1 MTLAFRVRAMLN
13 PCTPAFVASLTAALP
28 EGTLRAPE
36 VRYLEEPRGRWL
48 GQGGVLAAPRNT
60 AEVAVIVRACGAAR
74 VGIVPWGGG
83 TGLVGGQLQ
92 VDGPAPVILSLE
104 RMRALRAVYADEGV
118 LVAEAGMVLAE
129 VQAAADAVGRMFPLS
144 LASEGT
150 AQIGGNLAANA
161 GGVNVLRYGNTRDLV
176 LGIEAVLPDGSVLHG
191 LKRMRKDN
199 AGYDLRHL
207 LIGSEGTLGVITAAS
222 LRLVPRPAT
231 EAAALLVVESP
242 AAALRLLQLCEDR
255 LPGMISA
262 FELISGQGLRFLA
275 ETMPEVRLP
284 FEVLPDWSVLVDM
297 GLPAA
302 LDGPETMAG
311 LLDAAMTAG
320 LVSDGVVAAS
330 AVQRDGLWR
339 IRESLPL
346 ANRKVGAVSSH
357 DISLPLSEIS
367 GFIPQAMAG
376 LARLGDWRIN
386 CFGHLG
392 DGNLHFNVFPMPG
405 RTRADHENQRE
416 AVKACVHDL
425 VAALGGSVAAEH
437 GVGRLKVGDLERYAD
452 PAKLAAMRAIK
463 AALDPAG
470 IMNPGAVLRQG

>member
-1 MTLAFRVRAMLN
+1 MLN
-13 PCTPAFVASLTAALP
+13 ACTPEFVAALSAQLP
-28 EGTLRAPE
+28 DGTLRPADA
-36 VRYLEEPRGRWL
+36 RYLEEPRGRWT
-48 GQGGVLAAPRNT
+48 GQAGTIALPRSTSEIALIVQACAA
-60 AEVAVIVRACGAAR
+60 GR

-83 TGLVGGQLQ
+83 TGLVGGQLMQ
-92 VDGPAPVILSLE
+92 AGPAPLILSFE
-104 RMRALRAVYADEGV
+104 RMNAVRALHGDEGV
-118 LVAEAGMVLAE
+118 LVVEAGMVLAD
-129 VQAAADAVGRMFPLS
+129 VQKVAADAGRLFPLS

-207 LIGSEGTLGVITAAS
+207 LIGSEGTLGIITAAS
-222 LRLVPRPAT
+222 LRMVPRPAT
-231 EAAALLVVESP
+231 DAAAILIVENP
-242 AAALRLLQLCEDR
+242 ATALRLLRLCDER
-255 LPGMISA
+255 LPGMVSA

-284 FEVLPDWSVLVDM
+284 FDDCPDWCVLVDL
-297 GLPAA
+297 GLPAL

-330 AVQRDGLWR
+330 GAQRDTLWR
-339 IRESLPL
+339 VRESLPH
-346 ANRKVGAVSSH
+346 ANRKIGAVSSH
-357 DISLPLSEIS
+357 DISLPLSEIA
-367 GFIPQAMAG
+367 GFIPQAMAA
-376 LARLGDWRIN
+376 LAQLGDWRIN

-392 DGNLHFNVFPMPG
+392 DGNLHFNVFPVPG
-405 RTRADHENQRE
+405 RKRADHEHQRE
-416 AVKACVHDL
+416 AVKTCVHDL
-425 VAALGGSVAAEH
+425 VAARGGSVAAEH

-463 AALDPAG
+463 AALDPVG
-470 IMNPGAVLRQG
+470 IMNPGAVLRQE

>member
-1 MTLAFRVRAMLN
+1 MLN
-13 PCTPAFVASLTAALP
+13 ACTTEFLATLTAALP
-28 EGTLRAPE
+28 EGTLRSPDT
-36 VRYLEEPRGRWL
+36 RYLEEPRGRWL
-48 GQGGVLAAPRNT
+48 GLGGVLALPRST
-60 AEVAVIVRACGAAR
+60 DEVVRVVQACVQAR

-83 TGLVGGQLQ
+83 TGLVGGQLMPA
-92 VDGPAPVILSLE
+92 GAAPVILSVE
-104 RMRALRAVYADEGV
+104 RMNRLRAVHADEGV
-118 LVAEAGMVLAE
+118 LVVEAGMVLAD
-129 VQAAADAVGRMFPLS
+129 VQKAAADVGRMFPLS

-176 LGIEAVLPDGSVLHG
+176 LGVEAVLPDGSVLHG

-207 LIGSEGTLGVITAAS
+207 LIGSEGTLGIITAAS
-222 LRLVPRPAT
+222 LRMVARPAT
-231 EAAALLVVESP
+231 EAAALLVVDSP
-242 AAALRLLQLCEDR
+242 ATALRLLRLCDDR
-255 LPGMISA
+255 LPGMVSA

-275 ETMPEVRLP
+275 DTIPEVRLP
-284 FEVLPDWSVLVDM
+284 FEVLPDWCVLVDL
-297 GLPAA
+297 GLPAL

-311 LLDAAMTAG
+311 LLDVAMTAG

-330 AVQRDGLWR
+330 AAQRDGLWR

-357 DISLPLSEIS
+357 DISLPLSEIA
-367 GFIPQAMAG
+367 GFIPQAMAALG
-376 LARLGDWRIN
+376 HLGDWRIN

-416 AVKACVHDL
+416 AVKTCVHDL

-463 AALDPAG
+463 AALDPVG

>member
-1 MTLAFRVRAMLN
+1 MLN
-13 PCTPAFVASLTAALP
+13 LCTPAFVASLTAALP
-28 EGTLRAPE
+28 ESTLHSPDG
-36 VRYLEEPRGRWL
+36 RYLEEPRGRWA
-48 GQGGVLAAPRNT
+48 GQGGILALPRST
-60 AEVAVIVRACGAAR
+60 DEVAIIVRACAQAR

-83 TGLVGGQLQ
+83 TGLVGGQ
-92 VDGPAPVILSLE
+92 VMPAGPPPLILSLE
-104 RMRALRAVYADEGV
+104 RMRSVRAVYPDEGV
-118 LVAEAGMVLAE
+118 LVAEAGMILAD
-129 VQAAADAVGRMFPLS
+129 VQAAAADVGRLFPLS

-176 LGIEAVLPDGSVLHG
+176 LGVEAVLPDGSVLHG

-207 LIGSEGTLGVITAAS
+207 LIGSEGTLGVITAAA
-222 LRLVPRPAT
+222 LRLVPRPAQ
-231 EAAALLVVESP
+231 EAAALLVVDSP
-242 AAALRLLQLCEDR
+242 AAALRLLRLAEDR

-262 FELISGQGLRFLA
+262 FELISGQGLQFLA

-284 FEVLPDWSVLVDM
+284 FETLPDWCVLVDL
-297 GLPAA
+297 GLPAL
-302 LDGPETMAG
+302 LDGPQTMAG

-330 AVQRDGLWR
+330 AAQRSGLWR
-339 IRESLPL
+339 VRESLPL
-346 ANRKVGAVSSH
+346 ANRKIGAVSSH

-367 GFIPQAMAG
+367 GFIPQAIAA
-376 LARLGDWRIN
+376 LARLGEWRVN

-392 DGNLHFNVFPMPG
+392 DGNLHFNVFPKPG
-405 RTRADHENQRE
+405 RTRSDHENQRE
-416 AVKACVHDL
+416 AVKTCVHDL

-452 PAKLAAMRAIK
+452 PAKLVAMRAIK

-470 IMNPGAVLRQG
+470 IMNPGAVLRQA

>member
-1 MTLAFRVRAMLN
+1 MLN
-13 PCTPAFVASLTAALP
+13 PCTSDFTAQLASRLP
-28 EGTLRAPE
+28 DGTLRAPDS
-36 VRYLEEPRGRWL
+36 RYLEEPRGRWL
-48 GQGGVLAAPRNT
+48 GQGGVVARPGSVD
-60 AEVAVIVRACGAAR
+60 EVAVIVRICAQAR

-83 TGLVGGQLQ
+83 TGLVGGQLMQ
-92 VDGPAPVILSLE
+92 TGPAPVILSLE
-104 RMRALRAVYADEGV
+104 RMSAVRAVHADEGV
-118 LVAEAGMVLAE
+118 LVVEAGMVLAD
-129 VQAAADAVGRMFPLS
+129 VQAQAADAGRLFPLS

-176 LGIEAVLPDGSVLHG
+176 LGIEAVMPDGSVLHG

-207 LIGSEGTLGVITAAS
+207 LIGSEGTLGIITAAA
-222 LRLVPRPAT
+222 LRMVPRPAT
-231 EAAALLVVESP
+231 DGTAILIVENP
-242 AAALRLLQLCEDR
+242 GTALRLLRLCEDR
-255 LPGMISA
+255 VPGMISA
-262 FELISGQGLRFLA
+262 FELISGQGLRFLT

-284 FEVLPDWSVLVDM
+284 FADSPAWCVLVDL
-297 GLPAA
+297 GLPAM

-311 LLDAAMTAG
+311 LLDDAMTSG

-330 AVQRDGLWR
+330 AAQRDALWR
-339 IRESLPL
+339 VRESLPL
-346 ANRKVGAVSSH
+346 ANRKIGAVSSH
-357 DISLPLSEIS
+357 DISLPLSEIA
-367 GFIPQAMAG
+367 GFIPMATAA

-392 DGNLHFNVFPMPG
+392 DGNLHFNVFPVPG
-405 RTRADHENQRE
+405 RTRSDHENQRE

-425 VAALGGSVAAEH
+425 VHALGGSVAAEH
-437 GVGRLKVGDLERYAD
+437 GVGRLKVGDLERYGD

-470 IMNPGAVLRQG
+470 IMNPGAVLR